1 MEWRSIGKF
10 AKKVGLRPT
19 TLRRK
24 HDTGEQIPCHISKG
38 GTHYDSTEQLDQF
51 LNIGQKRK
59 SLDIVEFLLWHR
71 KRI

>member
-24 HDTGEQIPCHISKG
+24 HDTGEIQ
-38 GTHYDSTEQLDQF
+38 
-51 LNIGQKRK
+51 
-59 SLDIVEFLLWHR
+59 
-71 KRI
+71 